1 MIFSILGCM
10 KSLLWVLL
18 VLLGLFYLFGITF
31 TSASNSFLK
40 TTESRQHPDNKPLED
55 YFGTVGR
62 SILTLFMSMSG
73 GNDWSVYYE
82 ALAVLA
88 IQYRMAYLLFIIFS
102 TMAVAN
108 IVTGIFV
115 DSALQSNQSDRDII
129 VHEELEARKEY
140 LKSMQD
146 LFMEMDEDEK
156 GTICF
161 EEFE

>member
-1 MIFSILGCM
+1 MDKHKPSSLNGISVFRSLRIIRVVRVARVIRVMKFFRELRMMIFSILGCM

-55 YFGTVGR
+55 YFGTVDR

-88 IQYRMAYLLFIIFS
+88 IQYRMAYLLFIIF
-102 TMAVAN
+102 
-108 IVTGIFV
+108 
-115 DSALQSNQSDRDII
+115 
-129 VHEELEARKEY
+129 
-140 LKSMQD
+140 
-146 LFMEMDEDEK
+146 
-156 GTICF
+156 
-161 EEFE
+161 